1 MLAPRRCTLIGTLAL
16 ALSASTPGLAADLPL
31 PPSEAPV
38 FLAIFDVR
46 ALEPGEV
53 TSTTEGGGPVSF
65 PVSVIDDQ
73 TVACDALAAR
83 APLKQLKAYV
93 ECAIGHR
100 LSGPDFNPLP
110 TIDLRVKAADAIAA
124 SLPDLRASTAG
135 RAISRRGSNIVA
147 VSLQVAALRTITETV
162 IVRCEAPFSVEL
174 ERTATEYQLV
184 FGRKPRFTIAEVA
197 RKSQIE
203 TDFNVLLTL
212 AARFA
217 QLKPISKSAPPP
229 PAACERRVSTTA
241 YASKSQAVTYGA
253 GVVIPLAVKRASVTL
268 DATLP
273 AVVPELL
280 TASVDIATASEK
292 MRAADEFLRLEALRR
307 QEAEDLKLFT
317 TCPPVDPGRL
327 DTLQQVV
334 CVLGPKPTPN
344 TNPLVAI
351 DVLSKMTTPR
361 RATFLRWAVE
371 NRTGDVRDRALAAL
385 AQIPPAAPAQPAAGR
400 EVKQTARFLSGP
412 LEHWSLSAD
421 VFTSR
426 QTPFKRDSGDAF
438 VLDGKPPMF
447 YLSLN
452 FLFGDLPSTE
462 RKVWENIE
470 LKWLVK
476 GSKNPFESVGFG
488 VGLRGGYAKRF
499 GFDFDL
505 LSPFVGWT
513 WTEPADS
520 TRDRVVETRFGVG
533 VNINKALDWVK

>member
-1 MLAPRRCTLIGTLAL
+1 MLVARRCTLIGTLAL
-16 ALSASTPGLAADLPL
+16 SLFASTLGLAADLPL

-38 FLAIFDVR
+38 FLAIFDLR
-46 ALEPGEV
+46 AIEPGEV
-53 TSTTEGGGPVSF
+53 TSTTEGGGGPVSF

-73 TVACDALAAR
+73 TVACDALGVK

-100 LSGPDFNPLP
+100 LSGPDFNPP
-110 TIDLRVKAADAIAA
+110 PSIDLRTKAADAIAA
-124 SLPDLRASTAG
+124 SLPDLRASTSG
-135 RAISRRGSNIVA
+135 RAISHRGSNIVA
-147 VSLQVAALRTITETV
+147 VSLQVVELRTITETV
-162 IVRCEAPFSVEL
+162 IVRCEAPFSAEL
-174 ERTATEYQLV
+174 ERTTTDYQIV
-184 FGRKPRFTIAEVA
+184 FGRKPRYAIAEVV

-217 QLKPISKSAPPP
+217 QMKPTTKAAPPP
-229 PAACERRVSTTA
+229 PAACQRQVSTTT
-241 YASKSQAVTYGA
+241 YASKSEAMTYGA
-253 GVVIPLAVKRASVTL
+253 GVVIALAMKRATVTL

-273 AVVPELL
+273 AVAPQLL
-280 TASVDIATASEK
+280 TASVPNASEK
-292 MRAADEFLRLEALRR
+292 VRAADEFQRLEALRR

-334 CVLGPKPTPN
+334 CALGPKPTPN

-351 DVLSKMTTPR
+351 EVLSKMTTPR

-400 EVKQTARFLSGP
+400 EVKQTARLLSGP

-421 VFTSR
+421 VFTTR
-426 QTPFKRDSGDAF
+426 ETPFKQDAGGTF

-447 YLSLN
+447 YVSLN
-452 FLFGDLPSTE
+452 FLLGDLPSAE
-462 RKVWENIE
+462 RKLWENIE

-476 GSKNPFESVGFG
+476 GSKNPFDSVGFG

-499 GFDFDL
+499 GLDFDL

-513 WTEPADS
+513 WTEPEDS
-520 TRDRVVETRFGVG
+520 TRNRVLETRFGIG
-533 VNINKALDWVK
+533 VNINKALEWVK